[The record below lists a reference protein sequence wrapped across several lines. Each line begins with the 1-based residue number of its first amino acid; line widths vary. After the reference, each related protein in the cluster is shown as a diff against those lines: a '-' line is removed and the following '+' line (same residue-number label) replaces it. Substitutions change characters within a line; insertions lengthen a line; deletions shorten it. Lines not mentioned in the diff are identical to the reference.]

1 MVKHFLQYNFNL
13 FLSDIFWNSNF
24 FKHLLKFTSTMNQK
38 SEYQRIVDTVNEISL
53 IGEQKRLGRF
63 YTEDEHLDGRIITAH
78 NKKMIHFGSC
88 GYMGLEL
95 DPRLKEAAIDAVRRY
110 GTLFASSRLY
120 ASTGNYLEL
129 ESLLSKLFN
138 AHIVLTTNVS
148 LGHHS
153 VMPIVI
159 SKNDLVIYDQQ
170 AHISMHELAY
180 KLRHFGTDITILRHN
195 RLDDLEEKVIEN
207 RSKYEKIWYVIDGV
221 YSMFGDLPQT
231 EKIISLLDKHK
242 KLHLYVDDAHGM
254 SWAGKNG
261 AGYTMSRIELH
272 HKMVMATSIAK
283 GFGSCGGV
291 FLLKDLELR
300 DRVRR
305 WGGPLTYSGPQE
317 PATIGAAIAS
327 AKIHLTDEIYDLQN
341 KLQEKIAFCNYIMQ
355 EYKVPLVSISK
366 SPIFFVG
373 LGITKMG
380 YNMID
385 RMIREGFYTNIG
397 VFPAVPE
404 TCTGMRFTITNHIEM
419 ADIENLAKAI
429 AHHLPKAL
437 QEEGRSV
444 KDIFRAFRKFSDM
457 EERIGDYY
465 STIALNQDYL
475 IHLQR
480 FKSVSE
486 IGKEKWD
493 SHFQGKG
500 SFDYD
505 QLLFL
510 EQVFSDNELP
520 EDNWDFFYYRVAD
533 AQDQTILLSFFTC
546 TISKDDTLAP
556 ILVSRILEEKRKED
570 PYFLTSRY
578 FMMGSLLTNGE
589 HLYLNRTHPQ
599 WKRALV
605 KLFDEVWLEQD
616 KQKANVLFMR
626 DFAMEDQELISM
638 FQDYG
643 FIKTEVSG
651 NNVIEDL
658 ESIST
663 ADDFIET
670 RLKTKQRS
678 QIKAE
683 VLKNRDDFE
692 IQYGGFTEEEIEL
705 FYQYYSDVQQ
715 SALEV
720 NTFPLPLKMFQ
731 EAAKHPNWEFFALRY
746 KPENRWV
753 SMGLCYKTR
762 QDYCPTVFG
771 MDKSVSHDLN
781 VYKNTIYTALARGI
795 ELDAGKLFLGI
806 GSNDSKHKFGARLI
820 PQLGFV
826 QLKDHFNQ
834 DYINS
839 LKFTRE

>member
-1 MVKHFLQYNFNL
+1 
-13 FLSDIFWNSNF
+13 
-24 FKHLLKFTSTMNQK
+24 MNQK

-63 YTEDEHLDGRIITAH
+63 YTEDEQLDGRIITAH
-78 NKKMIHFGSC
+78 NRKMIHFGSC
-88 GYMGLEL
+88 GYLGLEL
-95 DPRLKEAAIDAVRRY
+95 DPRLKEAAIEAVKKY
-110 GTLFASSRLY
+110 GALFASSRLY

-129 ESLLSKLFN
+129 ESLLSTLFN

-148 LGHHS
+148 MGHHS

-159 SKNDLVIYDQQ
+159 GKNDLVIYDQQ

-195 RLDDLEEKVIEN
+195 RLDELEEKVLESK
-207 RSKYEKIWYVIDGV
+207 SKYEKIWYVIDGV

-231 EKIISLLDKHK
+231 EKLVSLLDKHK
-242 KLHLYVDDAHGM
+242 KLYLYVDDAHGM

-261 AGYTMSRIELH
+261 AGYTLSRVELH
-272 HKMVMATSIAK
+272 QKMIMATSIAK

-291 FLLKDLELR
+291 FLFKDLELR
-300 DRVRR
+300 NRVRR

-327 AKIHLTDEIYDLQN
+327 AKIHLTDEIYELQN
-341 KLQEKIAFCNYIMQ
+341 QLQEKIAFCNYIMQ

-385 RMIREGFYTNIG
+385 RMIREGFHTNIG

-404 TCTGMRFTITNHIEM
+404 TCTGMRFTVTNHIKME
-419 ADIENLAKAI
+419 DIENLAKAI
-429 AHHLPKAL
+429 AYHLPKAL
-437 QEEGRSV
+437 QEESRTV

-465 STIALNQDYL
+465 STIPISQDYFL
-475 IHLQR
+475 NFQR
-480 FKSVSE
+480 FKSVAE
-486 IGKEKWD
+486 IGKETWN
-493 SHFQGKG
+493 SYFEGRG

-510 EQVFSDNELP
+510 EEVFSNNELP
-520 EDNWDFFYYRVAD
+520 EDNWDFFYYRIAD
-533 AQDQTILLSFFTC
+533 INDETILMTFFTA
-546 TISKDDTLAP
+546 TLSKDDTLAP
-556 ILVSRILEEKRKED
+556 ANVSKKIEENRKED

-578 FMMGSLLTNGE
+578 FMMGSLLTNGN
-589 HLYLNRTHPQ
+589 HMYIHKGHAQ
-599 WKRALV
+599 WKRAMV

-626 DFAMEDQELISM
+626 DFNTDDQEVVEM

-643 FIKTEVSG
+643 FIKTETSS
-651 NNVIEDL
+651 NNVIDGL
-658 ESIST
+658 AGTESVDEFMES
-663 ADDFIET
+663 
-670 RLKTKQRS
+670 RLRTKQRS
-678 QIKAE
+678 QLKAE

-692 IQYGGFTEEEIEL
+692 IQVGGFTEAEIEL
-705 FYQYYSDVQQ
+705 FYQFYTDVQ
-715 SALEV
+715 AYAYEV
-720 NTFPLPLKMFQ
+720 NTFALPLKLFK
-731 EAAKHPNWEFFALRY
+731 AAAVHPNWEFFALKY
-746 KPENRWV
+746 KPEQKWL
-753 SMGLCYKTR
+753 SMGLCYKTNH
-762 QDYCPTVFG
+762 DYCPTVFG
-771 MDKSVSHDLN
+771 MDKTSDPKLN
-781 VYKNTIYTALARGI
+781 VYKNTMYTALERGI
-795 ELDAGKLFLGI
+795 ALKSNNIFLGI
-806 GSNDSKHKFGARLI
+806 GSNDSKHKFGASLM

-826 QLKDHFNQ
+826 QLKDHFNN
-834 DYINS
+834 DYINN
-839 LKFTRE
+839 LKFSAG